1 MISEDDRN
9 ALQETIYLNS
19 IPGMADLLK
28 KGMATPLAECVAEK
42 DVPW

>member
-1 MISEDDRN
+1 
-9 ALQETIYLNS
+9 
-19 IPGMADLLK
+19 MADLLK